1 MSVNYHFCLWNVFFS
16 LSKYTKHLQ
25 LIINA
30 KVHCAS
36 KYLEYLGMYNSAF
49 VLQFF
54 DISFFFLFTWRNL
67 LIGLGGASR
76 VRFPPKQVLDYMIH
90 GCLIKREK
98 KVKVTYFHSRNSW
111 GMRGN
116 FKNLPQVCLMYCIL
130 LTTLHKITI
139 LELSSEVV
147 GLFQRNIWI
156 VMLSMVFCDQ
166 NCSDQPW

>member
-1 MSVNYHFCLWNVFFS
+1 
-16 LSKYTKHLQ
+16 
-25 LIINA
+25 
-30 KVHCAS
+30 
-36 KYLEYLGMYNSAF
+36 
-49 VLQFF
+49 
-54 DISFFFLFTWRNL
+54 
-67 LIGLGGASR
+67 
-76 VRFPPKQVLDYMIH
+76 MIH

-166 NCSDQPW
+166 NCSDLLWEKTVLVIEKNIWNSRLKGKNCKIFEITRTIYSNSERSEQFLVTECFLTCSWRFLRSQKIEQL